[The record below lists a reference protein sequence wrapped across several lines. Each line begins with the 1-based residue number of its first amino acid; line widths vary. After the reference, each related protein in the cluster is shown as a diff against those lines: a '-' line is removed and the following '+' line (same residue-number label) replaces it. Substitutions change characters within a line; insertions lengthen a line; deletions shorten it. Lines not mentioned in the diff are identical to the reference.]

1 MSKNPPKPKKPFR
14 KSGKLLLKS
23 NSQKSGS
30 LETKSEEMEGGSRLL
45 DSIPYQQEMHFLV
58 SVCSQLIIPA
68 LFMSNIAADFLLHL
82 GKICL
87 IYSLLV
93 FKKNICIQK
102 QQPYQ
107 TEVVKLRSTIWK
119 PQKVFP
125 TDLVCRLGSGFP
137 VTKLLHIIGHLSFY
151 ASTPQKVCKY
161 FFWLKT

>member
-1 MSKNPPKPKKPFR
+1 
-14 KSGKLLLKS
+14 
-23 NSQKSGS
+23 
-30 LETKSEEMEGGSRLL
+30 
-45 DSIPYQQEMHFLV
+45 
-58 SVCSQLIIPA
+58 
-68 LFMSNIAADFLLHL
+68 MSNIAADFLLHL

-125 TDLVCRLGSGFP
+125 TDLVCKLGSGFP

-151 ASTPQKVCKY
+151 ASTPQKSVQIFLLAKDMSDIFGLWNY
-161 FFWLKT
+161 LRELFVDWLMGTVGQLAVKFYDSVYGVN